1 MGLTSNED
9 DKDREVNLLA
19 KQCRKSAKT
28 AKPKQ
33 MANKADSSAHG
44 KARPCG
50 HPACKFIGKTAGQ
63 MDSRLI

>member
-9 DKDREVNLLA
+9 EKDREVNLLA
-19 KQCRKSAKT
+19 KQCRKSAKM

-50 HPACKFIGKTAGQ
+50 HPACKFIGKWAGR